1 MKFDMDY
8 IAHNNALTETN
19 PYFKL
24 FLTIILLIVT
34 LALDNLYFDI
44 IIFIVMSIVILA
56 IAKIAFKSYLKFLSI
71 PMSFLVITCIFLIF
85 FFGSGEV
92 IYDTKILGIV
102 VTKNSLHYG
111 VYTFMR
117 VMACLPCLG
126 FLALTTPIAKILH
139 CLATLKVPKIIIEIG
154 LLMYNIKVKL
164 YSIPLIQEVIM
175 VNCQFT
181 SQKTGVIKMLEVQNL
196 KYSYNNDY
204 QALKGVSLK
213 IDEGEMIALLG
224 KNGAGKSTLFLHLN
238 GIYEPDEG
246 KVLID
251 GEELKYDKKSLLKF
265 RQKVGIVFQNPDDQI
280 FAPTVEEDVAFGP
293 LNLGLSMEEVQ
304 DRVEEALARVGMSG
318 TEKIAPHHLS
328 GGQKKRVAIA
338 GILAMKPEIM
348 ILDEPTAGLDPQ
360 GVENLVKLLKELNDE
375 GITIL
380 ISTHE
385 VDLVPDYANK
395 VFVLV
400 DGELIAEGTPKAI
413 FSQPEVLEKAHL
425 KIPIV
430 TELFQQLETEGFD
443 MENDY
448 PLTIEEAKEKFLTL
462 INKN

>member
-1 MKFDMDY
+1 
-8 IAHNNALTETN
+8 
-19 PYFKL
+19 
-24 FLTIILLIVT
+24 
-34 LALDNLYFDI
+34 
-44 IIFIVMSIVILA
+44 
-56 IAKIAFKSYLKFLSI
+56 
-71 PMSFLVITCIFLIF
+71 
-85 FFGSGEV
+85 
-92 IYDTKILGIV
+92 
-102 VTKNSLHYG
+102 
-111 VYTFMR
+111 
-117 VMACLPCLG
+117 
-126 FLALTTPIAKILH
+126 
-139 CLATLKVPKIIIEIG
+139 
-154 LLMYNIKVKL
+154 
-164 YSIPLIQEVIM
+164 M
-175 VNCQFT
+175 VNCQFM

-213 IDEGEMIALLG
+213 IDEGDMIALLG

-246 KVLID
+246 KVFID

-293 LNLGLSMEEVQ
+293 LNLGLPMEEVQ

-400 DGELIAEGTPKAI
+400 DGELIAEGTPTAI